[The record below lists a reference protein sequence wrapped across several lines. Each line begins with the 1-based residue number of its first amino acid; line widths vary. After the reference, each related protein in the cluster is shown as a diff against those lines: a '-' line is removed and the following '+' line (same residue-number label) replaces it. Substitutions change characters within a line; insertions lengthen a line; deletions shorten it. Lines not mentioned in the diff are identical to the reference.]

1 MNLSDNA
8 LQVASKRYFYE
19 GFDNNWHDLCVRVG
33 TEVGR
38 YDKEYIDKFIEMHE
52 NLEFLGAGRI
62 LRNVGRP
69 KGNLMNCFVIP
80 INDSI
85 EEIGQFMKDAIQVW
99 AVGGGIGT
107 NLSFLRPNGATIK
120 CKGGQSSGP
129 ISFLRAINAIGDTIK
144 IGGMRRAAGMAL
156 MEVWHPDI
164 LDFIDAKLIDGEFSN
179 FNISV
184 GINEK
189 FIEAVEKDRNWDLKF
204 NNIVYKT
211 VMARDIWNK
220 IIENMVKHAEPGLL
234 MMNNVMSNNSYYFQR
249 IIATNPCG
257 EQCLP
262 PYGACNLGSINLSK
276 FVSKTKTNWKRL
288 EEVTRLSV
296 RFLDNVIDINNYV
309 LPQFKETSTEARRI
323 GIGVM
328 GLADFLFS
336 KKIRYGSKE
345 SLNECEKI
353 FKFIRNISYEESV
366 KISVEKGSFPKFDS
380 YDYLKAHFIRTLPMS
395 LRTDIKKHGIRN
407 SNITSIAPTGT
418 LSLLAE
424 TTGGVE
430 PLFSKAFVKNDAVSK
445 RVYIHPVFKN
455 EIMETGI
462 KPEWF
467 VDVNDLKPEN
477 HLDIQLTIQKFID
490 SSISKTINMPKGT
503 TPEQLSDIILNYIP
517 SLKGVTVYVDGS
529 RGEQP
534 LTSLTDEEVI
544 EYINKENYSS
554 SVEEEAVKC
563 HNGKCEL

>member
-189 FIEAVEKDRNWDLKF
+189 FIEAVEKDMNWDLKF

-328 GLADFLFS
+328 GLADFLFA

-380 YDYLKAHFIRTLPMS
+380 YDYLKSHFIRTLPMS
-395 LRTDIKKHGIRN
+395 LRTDIKKHGMRN

-455 EIMETGI
+455 EIMKTGI

-503 TPEQLSDIILNYIP
+503 TSEQLSDIILNYIP

-534 LTSLTDEEVI
+534 LKSLTDEEVI

-554 SVEEEAVKC
+554 SVEEETVQC
-563 HNGKCEL
+563 PNGKCEL